1 MLQFGSI
8 TNPLTKIN
16 PQGYQDLEQGG
27 LIAFISNIIKFVTI
41 AAGLFAFINLI
52 IAGFTY
58 ISAGS
63 DSKKTGEAWSR
74 IYMSLIGLVIIVS
87 SYALAAIIGLV
98 LFGSATAIL
107 QPQIYGPGR

>member
-1 MLQFGSI
+1 MLQFGTI
-8 TNPLTKIN
+8 TNPLQEIN
-16 PQGYQDLEQGG
+16 SNGYGDLRSGG
-27 LIAFISNIIKFVTI
+27 MLDFISNVIKFITI

-87 SYALAAIIGLV
+87 SYALAAILGMI
-98 LFGSATAIL
+98 LFKDANAIL
-107 QPQIYGPGR
+107 RPQIYGPGQ